1 MSVNFL
7 DLKNEEELQ
16 KINEKIEAFKPD
28 DSLIPLI
35 LEILPSDDHTSLLK
49 IETMI
54 GKNTWLE
61 GLNYIINNLYK
72 RFDSKDWQI
81 AFAPKNS
88 LLLTSDDPVILISRD
103 KDGYCYFTNEGFKAE
118 NSQVYFPLTPTI
130 ILLSKIKTRILR
142 LNILY

>member
-1 MSVNFL
+1 IKAYEKLEDDDFEFISKFVLSQYYRTMKGYRRLNNIVENSAPNIIENLFDKL
-7 DLKNEEELQ
+7 NSIDLKNEEELQ

-28 DSLIPLI
+28 ESLIPLN
-35 LEILPSDDHTSLLK
+35 LEILPNDDHTSLLK

-88 LLLTSDDPVILISRD
+88 LLLTSDDPV
-103 KDGYCYFTNEGFKAE
+103 
-118 NSQVYFPLTPTI
+118 
-130 ILLSKIKTRILR
+130 
-142 LNILY
+142 